1 MTGEHRIIRKVI
13 VESLYMNSDFL
24 ESIYLTRFHF
34 CDFRKIKISHLH
46 GIAITKEDSH
56 KDKLLTSLGV
66 YKIQEFFI

>member
-1 MTGEHRIIRKVI
+1 
-13 VESLYMNSDFL
+13 MNSDFL